1 MEKIFLSHSSS
12 NKDYVRPIFDY
23 FGGDRCV
30 FDEMTFEAGMKTLQE
45 IFNGIDET
53 DIFVFFISNEAL
65 ESEWVKKEITKAKQ
79 NLDNDIQKLSQIF
92 PIIIDDSIT
101 YEDERIPDFLK
112 NGFGA
117 YNLRHILNYK
127 VACKKIEN
135 QLTKLRMERDLSLD
149 KKLNFFYGRDL
160 EKKCFKEN
168 LDERDENGKLKH
180 IKCLVVSG
188 IDGIGRKAYARAAL
202 KDSEIIER
210 YYFPM
215 SIELLQNDTIEDLI
229 MKLSCDLGLG
239 EYTYDDLDK
248 FGDMD
253 SKIEILVD
261 LLNMAQKYREIFF
274 IEDEMCIVKSSEM
287 AYWFEKV
294 LEKIGRK
301 ITIVII
307 TRIRLNSFHYR
318 KNKNIFEIT
327 LQNLEPSDTF
337 GFLRG
342 YSKINGIPF
351 EEEDIDFFSEILSGY
366 PLQIQ
371 YCVELAKNNGSI
383 EYVKNHSYMIA
394 DMPSANSAK
403 MLDIVI
409 EDDLKKEYK
418 GLLSL
423 LAELGTM
430 PVNLMEYIIKNNP
443 VYGRVLNRIK
453 MFTVCNTV
461 GTAGEYLR
469 LNAVI
474 RDYVLRTGFNMTEDI
489 RKFLNK
495 NTEEFAKRIED
506 PEYMNYLSFSEFS
519 YYIKENLKNNVSV
532 PDKFLYA
539 TVYVKSIIELYNERK
554 YTRVLELVRDMK
566 QSRVFIN
573 SAQDIKNIIQ
583 FYYCCSLARLK
594 KIEFD
599 AEVSYFRNESSYQQY
614 NFLKGFN
621 YRMHGKYSMAEHS
634 YLNVLK
640 KNPRHDKA
648 RRELVLIYTN
658 MQDYGAA
665 LDLAEQNYRDYPENM
680 YQMQAYFDCLIYR
693 SSLSDEQKSD
703 IEEILSTAESIYR
716 TSTSEIYF
724 QLKAK
729 YIAFIE
735 KDKDKALQVLND
747 GLDQFKNSF
756 YIHKDYFD
764 ICRRYG
770 DRRGMESAYSNLK
783 KIANME
789 NAKDSIALL
798 CRNAYLSA
806 AQGKTKVA
814 IELMLKTG
822 SSNLTESAIENI
834 MIHVEKVIN
843 KQR

>member
-117 YNLRHILNYK
+117 YNLRHILSYK
-127 VACKKIEN
+127 VACKKIES
-135 QLTKLRMERDLSLD
+135 QLTKLRMESDRSLD

-261 LLNMAQKYREIFF
+261 LLNMAQKYREIIF

-307 TRIRLNSFHYR
+307 TRIRLNSFRYR

-469 LNAVI
+469 LNTVI

-554 YTRVLELVRDMK
+554 YTRVLELVSDMK
-566 QSRVFIN
+566 QSRFFIN

-621 YRMHGKYSMAEHS
+621 YRMH
-634 YLNVLK
+634 
-640 KNPRHDKA
+640 
-648 RRELVLIYTN
+648 
-658 MQDYGAA
+658 
-665 LDLAEQNYRDYPENM
+665 
-680 YQMQAYFDCLIYR
+680 
-693 SSLSDEQKSD
+693 
-703 IEEILSTAESIYR
+703 
-716 TSTSEIYF
+716 
-724 QLKAK
+724 
-729 YIAFIE
+729 
-735 KDKDKALQVLND
+735 
-747 GLDQFKNSF
+747 
-756 YIHKDYFD
+756 
-764 ICRRYG
+764 
-770 DRRGMESAYSNLK
+770 
-783 KIANME
+783 
-789 NAKDSIALL
+789 
-798 CRNAYLSA
+798 
-806 AQGKTKVA
+806 
-814 IELMLKTG
+814 
-822 SSNLTESAIENI
+822 
-834 MIHVEKVIN
+834 
-843 KQR
+843 